1 MKYRCIKQY
10 DSMDCAAACL
20 ASIAWY
26 YGKKIPI
33 LEISEALETSKEGTS
48 VWDVCRISEKLGLFA
63 SAYKKNIDFK
73 EKELEVPCVAHV
85 YQEDGLA
92 HFIIIYKIKK
102 NSVVIADPAVGIIE
116 VDRKKFFNSE
126 YGEDSPYFW
135 TGVIILFQTTEEFYK
150 KKEGMRIAEN
160 KFIELVKKEWKRTIY
175 IILFSAISMAISIV
189 SSFYFGTLIDTVIPN
204 RLIYSLIF
212 MTLMVILMLLIKTI
226 VDWGRAKLSLD
237 ISKSFNLELSL
248 KYYKHLLDLQV
259 MSIEKRKNGEFISR
273 FQDVI
278 RVQEALVSSILVLPI
293 DALFIIAVSII
304 LCVLNIKIF
313 AVVVVMCFLYT
324 LVMVGFRKYYSVLNS
339 EEMSREA
346 RVTSHLIDSI
356 EGILTVKAYTYNK
369 TIFNNGKKKIERWQD
384 TILNLGSTEN
394 LQSAIKV
401 LIGGMGEIIVLCIGA
416 LEIIGNNLSIGE
428 LVTYNIL
435 IGYLL
440 TPVKDIVNLQ
450 PLYHSAHV
458 AMERLES
465 VLRIKVKKL
474 VCMQIGDIYLK
485 SCLCGVIISIVLQYC
500 VLNNVVKNLYL
511 GEYKANSQLKL
522 FNLSAYI
529 VVLVLVAITLFGA
542 TLLAVYKLTMITPI
556 EAAKYEEVVGEQQ
569 SDYQFGK
576 MFIIK
581 RTGIIFGMAFRNIL
595 RYKKKFMFIIIFLAF
610 GCEIGLL
617 GIVVTKGTNQMNRLQ
632 KNPDFT
638 IEVPMDTVTYLVENG
653 KDEVELITDDN
664 IVDIKNTLTSYTE
677 NLKIV
682 QGFLPIIKNAAE
694 TDSLKIVEH
703 DSLPVMQTLDDK
715 SMKKLVKYVE
725 ENNIPVDQKTFNEKG
740 GVLILHENLIPQTYE
755 DIETEC
761 IGKIIELYDLVPV
774 GTAMQEMSAVKLRN
788 CGYINI
794 SQSDCPTLDLSWRG
808 NDKVYLIVSDKTFSK
823 LKDVLT
829 VRNLEVQINVKA
841 NKEAICKQKLKAWV
855 QEANLKFQ
863 STTGNENQLL
873 YVIKCNSDEI
883 AKQSLYIRTS
893 QIIMYTISGILI
905 FMGLLNYFSTT
916 STNIIIR
923 QREFSIMRSIGMTQ
937 GMLRKMLIYEGII
950 YVGGVL
956 GLLLIIGSIVM
967 GIVVYILKQNIEYFV
982 FQYPFEGLLC
992 IICIMSFLCVIIPN
1006 IFLHKMERNSLIE
1019 RIKKER

>member
-339 EEMSREA
+339 EEMS
-346 RVTSHLIDSI
+346 
-356 EGILTVKAYTYNK
+356 
-369 TIFNNGKKKIERWQD
+369 
-384 TILNLGSTEN
+384 
-394 LQSAIKV
+394 
-401 LIGGMGEIIVLCIGA
+401 
-416 LEIIGNNLSIGE
+416 
-428 LVTYNIL
+428 
-435 IGYLL
+435 
-440 TPVKDIVNLQ
+440 
-450 PLYHSAHV
+450 
-458 AMERLES
+458 
-465 VLRIKVKKL
+465 
-474 VCMQIGDIYLK
+474 
-485 SCLCGVIISIVLQYC
+485 
-500 VLNNVVKNLYL
+500 
-511 GEYKANSQLKL
+511 
-522 FNLSAYI
+522 
-529 VVLVLVAITLFGA
+529 
-542 TLLAVYKLTMITPI
+542 
-556 EAAKYEEVVGEQQ
+556 
-569 SDYQFGK
+569 
-576 MFIIK
+576 
-581 RTGIIFGMAFRNIL
+581 
-595 RYKKKFMFIIIFLAF
+595 
-610 GCEIGLL
+610 
-617 GIVVTKGTNQMNRLQ
+617 
-632 KNPDFT
+632 
-638 IEVPMDTVTYLVENG
+638 
-653 KDEVELITDDN
+653 
-664 IVDIKNTLTSYTE
+664 
-677 NLKIV
+677 
-682 QGFLPIIKNAAE
+682 
-694 TDSLKIVEH
+694 
-703 DSLPVMQTLDDK
+703 
-715 SMKKLVKYVE
+715 
-725 ENNIPVDQKTFNEKG
+725 
-740 GVLILHENLIPQTYE
+740 
-755 DIETEC
+755 
-761 IGKIIELYDLVPV
+761 
-774 GTAMQEMSAVKLRN
+774 
-788 CGYINI
+788 
-794 SQSDCPTLDLSWRG
+794 
-808 NDKVYLIVSDKTFSK
+808 
-823 LKDVLT
+823 
-829 VRNLEVQINVKA
+829 
-841 NKEAICKQKLKAWV
+841 
-855 QEANLKFQ
+855 
-863 STTGNENQLL
+863 
-873 YVIKCNSDEI
+873 
-883 AKQSLYIRTS
+883 
-893 QIIMYTISGILI
+893 
-905 FMGLLNYFSTT
+905 
-916 STNIIIR
+916 
-923 QREFSIMRSIGMTQ
+923 
-937 GMLRKMLIYEGII
+937 
-950 YVGGVL
+950 
-956 GLLLIIGSIVM
+956 
-967 GIVVYILKQNIEYFV
+967 
-982 FQYPFEGLLC
+982 
-992 IICIMSFLCVIIPN
+992 
-1006 IFLHKMERNSLIE
+1006 
-1019 RIKKER
+1019 